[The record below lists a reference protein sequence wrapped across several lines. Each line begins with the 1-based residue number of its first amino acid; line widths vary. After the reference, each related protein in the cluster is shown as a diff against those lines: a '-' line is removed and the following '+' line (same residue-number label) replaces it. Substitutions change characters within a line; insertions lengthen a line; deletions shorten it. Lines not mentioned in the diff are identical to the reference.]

1 MSLRLIIGTRH
12 LCGES
17 LAAWL
22 ALRHGGLE
30 VSVEVVSLYRPDTAR
45 RLAAMSPT
53 GTVPVLVT
61 PAGVLAGA
69 LAIVEHAARE
79 APSLW
84 PPPPLASL
92 AREVALEGY
101 TGFPELLALL
111 PMDMHQ
117 RFAPSGP
124 LLRPV
129 ARELAA
135 LRRLWA
141 TSRAAAGAGPFLFGE
156 FGAVD
161 ALMAPLV
168 ARLITHAIPL
178 DGADVEYVE
187 TFRTLPEWREWLAGG
202 EVVEELTSMSALL
215 GRTRFAPLPAEERER
230 LRALD
235 RSAAEVGLPT
245 LDAARPRPKPV
256 RTQET
261 IMLPDPDGRRRRS
274 RPPSGREV

>member
-1 MSLRLIIGTRH
+1 MSRRLIIGTRH

-22 ALRHGGLE
+22 ALRHGAVE
-30 VSVEVVSLYRPDTAR
+30 VSVEVVPLCRPDTAR
-45 RLAAMSPT
+45 RLGAVSPT

-61 PAGVLAGA
+61 RSGVVAGA
-69 LAIVEHAARE
+69 LAIVEHAASE
-79 APSLW
+79 TPALW
-84 PPPPLASL
+84 PRPPLAAL

-117 RFAPSGP
+117 RFTPPGP

-129 ARELAA
+129 ARELDA

-141 TSRAAAGAGPFLFGE
+141 STRTAAGAGPFLFGA
-156 FGAVD
+156 FSAVD

-168 ARLITHAIPL
+168 ARLVTHAVPL
-178 DGADVEYVE
+178 DGADAAYVE
-187 TFRTLPEWREWLAGG
+187 AFRALPEWREWLAGG
-202 EVVEELTSMSALL
+202 EVAEEPVSLAMLL
-215 GRTRFAPLPAEERER
+215 GRTAFAPLSEEEQARR
-230 LRALD
+230 RSLD
-235 RSAAEVGLPT
+235 RAFAAAGLPT
-245 LDAARPRPKPV
+245 TESVRRRPKPV

-261 IMLPDPDGRRRRS
+261 IMLPDPDGRRRRRI
-274 RPPSGREV
+274 RPPTR

>member
-1 MSLRLIIGTRH
+1 MSRRLIIGTRH

-22 ALRHGGLE
+22 ALRRAGLD
-30 VSVEVVSLYRPDTAR
+30 VAVEVVPLYRPDTAR
-45 RLAAMSPT
+45 RLGAISPT

-61 PAGVLAGA
+61 PEAVHAGA
-69 LAIVEHAARE
+69 LAIVEHAASE
-79 APSLW
+79 APALW
-84 PPPPLASL
+84 PRPPLAAL
-92 AREVALEGY
+92 ARDAALEGH

-111 PMDMHQ
+111 PLDMRQ
-117 RFAPSGP
+117 RFEPPGL

-141 TSRAAAGAGPFLFGE
+141 TTRAAGVGGPFLFGE

-168 ARLITHAIPL
+168 ARLVTHAIPL
-178 DGADVEYVE
+178 DGADALYVE
-187 TFRTLPEWREWLAGG
+187 AFRALPEWREWLAGG
-202 EVVEELTSMSALL
+202 EALAEPVSMSALL
-215 GRTRFAPLPAEERER
+215 GRTAFAPLPADEQEGR
-230 LRALD
+230 RARD
-235 RSAAEVGLPT
+235 RSSAAAGLPT
-245 LDAARPRPKPV
+245 PENVRPRPKPV

-261 IMLPDPDGRRRRS
+261 ILLPDPEGRRRRT
-274 RPPSGREV
+274 RPPTR